1 MKVAH
6 RYLLPALLPLLCLF
20 AIALAT
26 SSDAA
31 TFQIDDSRSVV
42 LNTNLPMQWR
52 SLSPAGGDH
61 SVQGLT
67 RVQTKLDTRPWGGQF
82 GKIFMTLPAQPSG
95 QVQVRWE
102 TQGIFLSGQL
112 VSGQRGLVWA
122 GTMPAGLLEDLM
134 TVTIQADG
142 RLLSATQLL
151 RFNFEVD
158 VP

>member
-1 MKVAH
+1 MKTARH
-6 RYLLPALLPLLCLF
+6 CLLQALLPLWGLLGIGWVD
-20 AIALAT
+20 AAG
-26 SSDAA
+26 AA
-31 TFQIDDSRSVV
+31 TFQVDDSRSVV

-52 SLSPAGGDH
+52 SLSPASGDH
-61 SVQGLT
+61 WVLGVT
-67 RVQTKLDTRPWGGQF
+67 RVQTKLDTRPWAGQF

-102 TQGIFLSGQL
+102 TQGPFVSGQL
-112 VSGQRGLVWA
+112 VSGQRGLVWS

-134 TVTIQADG
+134 TVTIQTDG

-158 VP
+158 LP